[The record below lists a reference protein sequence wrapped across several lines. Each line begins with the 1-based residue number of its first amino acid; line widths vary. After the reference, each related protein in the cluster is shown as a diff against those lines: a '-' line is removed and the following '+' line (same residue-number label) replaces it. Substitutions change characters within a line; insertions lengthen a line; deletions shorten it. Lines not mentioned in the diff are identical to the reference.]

1 MLYVIST
8 PIGNLQDITLRAI
21 ESLKQLKIFFVED
34 TREFKK
40 LLQLLNISY
49 DDKVIYSYASHN
61 LKEATEKALQLL
73 AENQNMGLATDRGTP
88 GVSDPGALLVQKA
101 LEAHYKVVPIPG
113 VSAVTTLFSVAG
125 LTQSQFLFLGFL
137 PDKNKDRIELFNK
150 VSLLQTPICF
160 YESPER
166 ITGTLS
172 EFFDL
177 FPTCEVFIGREMTKQ
192 FEEYFWLTKEVFEK
206 TPLTKKGEFTVLV
219 KNIPPLKQVSEID
232 AEIFLKLAS
241 EKDWSKTISEKLG
254 IPSKEAYNKLQEIKR
269 NSP

>member
-21 ESLKQLKIFFVED
+21 EMLKTLKIFFVED

-40 LLQLLNISY
+40 LLQLLQISY
-49 DDKVIYSYASHN
+49 EDKVIHSYASHN

-73 AENQNMGLATDRGTP
+73 ADNQSIGLATDRGTP

-101 LEAHYKVVPIPG
+101 LEALYKVVPIPG

-137 PDKNKDRIELFNK
+137 PEKNKERMELFNK
-150 VSLLQTPICF
+150 VSLLQAPICF

-166 ITGTLS
+166 ITDTLN
-172 EFFDL
+172 EFFNL

-192 FEEYFWLTKEVFEK
+192 YEEYFWINKSSFEK
-206 TPLTKKGEFTVLV
+206 NALTKKGEFTVLV
-219 KNIPPLKQVSEID
+219 KNIPLLKQISEID
-232 AEIFLKLAS
+232 SEIALKLAS
-241 EKDWSKTISEKLG
+241 EKDWSKVVGDRLG
-254 IPSKEAYNKLQEIKR
+254 IPSKDAYNKLQETKR
-269 NSP
+269 NS